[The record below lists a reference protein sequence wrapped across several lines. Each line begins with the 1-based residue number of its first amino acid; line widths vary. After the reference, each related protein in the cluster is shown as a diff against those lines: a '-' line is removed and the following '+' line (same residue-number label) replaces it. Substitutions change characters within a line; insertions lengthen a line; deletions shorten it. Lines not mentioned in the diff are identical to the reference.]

1 MHNLETGTSTDS
13 LQSHLWFVVS
23 VAQAIYSTQW
33 NERFNH
39 VKVKFN
45 LILYFFLTLSRR
57 LEFVLLIF
65 SFVNFSLYTNDMLF
79 SFEDDKMVSTI
90 FEEIWE
96 ENTSGQSVALQ
107 LYASDII
114 PLILKGLS
122 STSWTEK
129 KKVNDV

>member
-1 MHNLETGTSTDS
+1 
-13 LQSHLWFVVS
+13 
-23 VAQAIYSTQW
+23 
-33 NERFNH
+33 
-39 VKVKFN
+39 
-45 LILYFFLTLSRR
+45 
-57 LEFVLLIF
+57 
-65 SFVNFSLYTNDMLF
+65 MLF
-79 SFEDDKMVSTI
+79 SFEDDKMVTTI

-96 ENTSGQSVALQ
+96 ENTSGQSVALH

>member
-1 MHNLETGTSTDS
+1 M
-13 LQSHLWFVVS
+13 V
-23 VAQAIYSTQW
+23 
-33 NERFNH
+33 
-39 VKVKFN
+39 
-45 LILYFFLTLSRR
+45 
-57 LEFVLLIF
+57 
-65 SFVNFSLYTNDMLF
+65 F

-129 KKVNDV
+129 KKVNGV